1 MKVLIILYS
10 GGQAAKEQPRL
21 LGTTENRLGIYDWL
35 AKAGHE

>member
-21 LGTTENRLGIYDWL
+21 LGTTENRLGIFDWL
-35 AKAGHE
+35 KDAGHE